1 MKKKIDKE
9 KAKPL
14 KVDEPELLYQSS
26 NLEVFSSFEDENE
39 ATTKMNASLPPEEH
53 LRIAH
58 TMICAMYKKELAAK
72 KQSHDTIT
80 FTVINGL
87 PV

>member
-1 MKKKIDKE
+1 MNKKEIKKKVGESKVKE
-9 KAKPL
+9 PGI
-14 KVDEPELLYQSS
+14 PYQRPK
-26 NLEVFSSFEDENE
+26 LEIFTSFKDENE
-39 ATTKMNASLPPEEH
+39 ATAKMNASLSPEDH

-58 TMICAMYKKELAAK
+58 KMICAMYKEKMAAG

>member
-1 MKKKIDKE
+1 MNRYNKIE
-9 KAKPL
+9 TFP
-14 KVDEPELLYQSS
+14 
-26 NLEVFSSFEDENE
+26 SFEDENE
-39 ATTKMNASLPPEEH
+39 ATAKLNASLSPEEH

-58 TMICAMYKKELAAK
+58 EMICTMYKEDPDR
-72 KQSHDTIT
+72 KQSHDSLT

>member
-1 MKKKIDKE
+1 MDKKTR
-9 KAKPL
+9 
-14 KVDEPELLYQSS
+14 
-26 NLEVFSSFEDENE
+26 LEVFPSFEDENE
-39 ATTKMNASLPPEEH
+39 ATAKMNASLSPEEH

-58 TMICAMYKKELAAK
+58 EMICAMYKEYPDR
-72 KQSHDTIT
+72 KQSHDSLT

>member
-1 MKKKIDKE
+1 MNKK
-9 KAKPL
+9 
-14 KVDEPELLYQSS
+14 S
-26 NLEVFSSFEDENE
+26 NLETLSSFEDENE
-39 ATTKMNASLPPEEH
+39 ATAKMNASLSPEEH

-58 TMICAMYKKELAAK
+58 KMICAMYKEKLSAK

>member
-1 MKKKIDKE
+1 MNKKEIKKKVGESKVKE
-9 KAKPL
+9 PGI
-14 KVDEPELLYQSS
+14 PYQRRK
-26 NLEVFSSFEDENE
+26 LEIFTSFKDENE
-39 ATTKMNASLPPEEH
+39 ATAKMNASLSAEDH

-58 TMICAMYKKELAAK
+58 KMICAMYKEELAAG

>member
-1 MKKKIDKE
+1 MKKK
-9 KAKPL
+9 
-14 KVDEPELLYQSS
+14 S
-26 NLEVFSSFEDENE
+26 NLEIFSSFEDENE
-39 ATTKMNASLPPEEH
+39 ATARMNASLSPEEH

-58 TMICAMYKKELAAK
+58 KMICTMYKEELAVK
-72 KQSHDTIT
+72 KQSHDRIT